1 MEKPHLAI
9 FPLSAG
15 MGHFLPLAEFAK
27 RLCEFHGFS
36 ITLIISRWLWT
47 SRPPALLERLA
58 SSALDIRITEIPHI
72 TVDEDEP
79 DMKIETSVSKFVLK
93 AEPHIEEVLLQSS
106 RSSSPISAFIT
117 DFFCTDLLDVT
128 AKLKVP
134 SYLFVPASA
143 SLVCLMLHLPKLVSE
158 IKVSFKDA
166 DFDVEIPG
174 LPLIP
179 ARDLLT
185 PLQDRSNS
193 AFKWVV
199 HHASRFKE
207 ASGILINTFAELEE
221 EAMKIL
227 GTPATPTIYPIGP
240 LMVTESDAHDESRC
254 LKWLDEQPP
263 SSVLFVAFG
272 SGAIFSRQQIIDLA
286 IGLEASGHRFL
297 WVIRGYKS
305 GDSSSLET
313 DISQLLPEGFQS
325 RTWDRGFVLLNWA
338 PQVRILSHPSTG
350 GFLSHCG
357 WNSTLE
363 SVSHGVPM
371 IGWPLFAEQRM
382 NKVILVKQIQVA
394 IDLKMESTGFVRREE
409 VERAVR
415 ELMEGEEGR
424 KAREKM
430 IELKDK
436 AKIAMM
442 VGGSTMKATASA
454 AAGLGHRPSLNT

>member
-1 MEKPHLAI
+1 MEKPHIAI

-15 MGHFLPLAEFAK
+15 MGHLLPLAEFVK

-36 ITLIISRWLWT
+36 ITLIISKWMWT
-47 SRPPALLERLA
+47 SQQPPLLQRLT

-79 DMKIETSVSKFVLK
+79 DMKIETKVSKFVLK
-93 AEPHIEEVLLQSS
+93 AKPHIEEVLLQSS
-106 RSSSPISAFIT
+106 HSSSPISAFIT

-128 AKLKVP
+128 TKLKMP
-134 SYLFVPASA
+134 SYLFVPSSA
-143 SLVCLMLHLPKLVSE
+143 SFVCFMLHLPKLVSE
-158 IKVSFKDA
+158 INVSFKDA
-166 DFDVEIPG
+166 DFEVEIPG
-174 LPLIP
+174 HPLIP

-185 PLQDRSNS
+185 PVQDRSTS
-193 AFKWVV
+193 AFKWMV

-221 EAMKIL
+221 EAMKTL
-227 GTPATPTIYPIGP
+227 STPATPSIYPIGP
-240 LMVTESDAHDESRC
+240 LMCTETDAPDESSC

-272 SGAIFSRQQIIDLA
+272 SGAIFSREQIIDLA
-286 IGLEASGHRFL
+286 IGLEASSHRFL
-297 WVIRGYKS
+297 WVLRGYKS

-325 RTWDRGFVLLNWA
+325 RTMDRGLVVLNWA

-415 ELMEGEEGR
+415 ELMEGEEGS
-424 KAREKM
+424 KARKKM
-430 IELKDK
+430 KELKDK
-436 AKIAMM
+436 AKLAMM
-442 VGGSTMKATASA
+442 EGGSTMKATADA
-454 AAGLGHRPSLNT
+454 ATDLSQRPSLNP